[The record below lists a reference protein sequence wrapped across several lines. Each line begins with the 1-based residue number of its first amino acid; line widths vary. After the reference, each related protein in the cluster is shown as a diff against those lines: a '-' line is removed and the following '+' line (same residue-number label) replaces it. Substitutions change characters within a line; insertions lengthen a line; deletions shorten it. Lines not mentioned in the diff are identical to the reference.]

1 MVRVRSTLFSPS
13 LRVIQ
18 HDYVGKGS
26 FFKSHKDTPRG
37 EAMFASLVVVFPTLH
52 SGGSLVL
59 RHGGKEWV
67 FDSAK
72 EVHGQSSPSVA
83 YIAFYSDVEHEV
95 MPVETGYRVT
105 LTYNL
110 YFSTRD
116 PLASSS
122 GVKLPSE
129 VALKT
134 TLSDLLDDSAFL
146 SKGGYIGFGLRHEYP
161 LKTGPYGD
169 LRAMLNYLKGSD
181 AVVKKVCE
189 ALSLKCS
196 LEVIYQGEESEVMVD
211 HVVEFEG
218 YRNLQDP
225 IEDVLE
231 NYADAVSDPIWWIT
245 HTTSFNEV
253 KSAYVRYGNEAT
265 LDYLYGTLA
274 LIVHVKAF
282 RDRKGDGGD
291 CGDNGD
297 NDDYDDEEE

>member
-1 MVRVRSTLFSPS
+1 
-13 LRVIQ
+13 
-18 HDYVGKGS
+18 
-26 FFKSHKDTPRG
+26 
-37 EAMFASLVVVFPTLH
+37 MFASLVVVFPTLH

-59 RHGGKEWV
+59 RHDGKEWT

-110 YFSTRD
+110 YFRARD

-122 GVKLPSE
+122 RVISPLE

-134 TLSDLLDDSAFL
+134 TLSELLDDSAFL
-146 SKGGYIGFGLRHEYP
+146 HNGGYIGFGLRHEYP
-161 LKTGPYGD
+161 LKTGSRGN

-196 LEVIYQGEESEVMVD
+196 LKVIYKGGKRQVMVD
-211 HVVEFEG
+211 HLVELDG
-218 YRNLQDP
+218 YGE
-225 IEDVLE
+225 IEDRIDHVLRQLPG
-231 NYADAVSDPIWWIT
+231 AVSDRVWWIT
-245 HTTSFNEV
+245 DMASFNKV
-253 KSAYVRYGNEAT
+253 KSAYVAYGNEAT
-265 LDYLYGTLA
+265 LDYLYGTMA
-274 LIVHVKAF
+274 LIVHVNALQDGK
-282 RDRKGDGGD
+282 RDGGGGGGGGD
-291 CGDNGD
+291 NVDNADNGD
-297 NDDYDDEEE
+297 NDDNVHNDYNDDDDDDDDDDDYDDEEEEE